1 MTSSPLCFYPSLRDC
16 PNVQSEENNLLLLIL
31 LWEDYLMWRQRPP
44 VTKSPS
50 VARGCATRCT
60 LQRCSLP
67 QQNHS
72 RYKKSVQRTQNG
84 RMFCQSPVLKCS
96 HYTGYTDSSHW
107 VVVSWLSDVT
117 LANEMKNMSTTHWVV
132 WVVVINVIWW
142 WKLFGNE
149 SPRAPFSVSNFW
161 EIPYW
166 HYCRTVA
173 DKCFLQ
179 SWAVHNFVIQLITKH
194 SE

>member
-1 MTSSPLCFYPSLRDC
+1 MVCWSSSPLCFYPSLRDC
-16 PNVQSEENNLLLLIL
+16 PIRRNNLLLLIL

-60 LQRCSLP
+60 LQPSPTKSLEI
-67 QQNHS
+67 Q
-72 RYKKSVQRTQNG
+72 KKPAQRTQNG
-84 RMFCQSPVLKCS
+84 SQSPVLKC
-96 HYTGYTDSSHW
+96 TLILVTEW
-107 VVVSWLSDVT
+107 WLANFSDVT

>member
-1 MTSSPLCFYPSLRDC
+1 MSNPKKTTFCFWSSCEKIIWCGGSAH
-16 PNVQSEENNLLLLIL
+16 
-31 LWEDYLMWRQRPP
+31 LWQ
-44 VTKSPS
+44 
-50 VARGCATRCT
+50 
-60 LQRCSLP
+60 SLP
-67 QQNHS
+67 VLPEVVQRVAPCNVATFPNKITWDT
-72 RYKKSVQRTQNG
+72 KKPAQRTQNG
-84 RMFCQSPVLKCS
+84 SQSPVLKC
-96 HYTGYTDSSHW
+96 TLILVTEW
-107 VVVSWLSDVT
+107 WLANFSDVT

-142 WKLFGNE
+142 WKLFGE

>member
-1 MTSSPLCFYPSLRDC
+1 MSNPKKQPFAFDPLVRRLFDVEAAPTCDKVSQCCPRLCNALHLATLQPSP
-16 PNVQSEENNLLLLIL
+16 
-31 LWEDYLMWRQRPP
+31 
-44 VTKSPS
+44 TKS
-50 VARGCATRCT
+50 
-60 LQRCSLP
+60 LEIQ
-67 QQNHS
+67 
-72 RYKKSVQRTQNG
+72 KKPAQRTQNG
-84 RMFCQSPVLKCS
+84 SQSPVLKC
-96 HYTGYTDSSHW
+96 TLILVTEW
-107 VVVSWLSDVT
+107 WLANFSDVT
-117 LANEMKNMSTTHWVV
+117 LANEMTNMSTTHWVV

>member
-1 MTSSPLCFYPSLRDC
+1 MDPNLSGVKKQMTSSPLCFYPSLRDC

-72 RYKKSVQRTQNG
+72 RYKKSAQRTQNG

-96 HYTGYTDSSHW
+96 DYTGYTDSSHW

-117 LANEMKNMSTTHWVV
+117 LANEMSNMSSTHWVV

-142 WKLFGNE
+142 WKLSGDE
-149 SPRAPFSVSNFW
+149 SPRLHFSISNFL
-161 EIPYW
+161 EILLS
-166 HYCRTVA
+166 HCCRQMFPPVLGCA
-173 DKCFLQ
+173 HFC
-179 SWAVHNFVIQLITKH
+179 
-194 SE
+194 

>member
-1 MTSSPLCFYPSLRDC
+1 MDPNLSGVKKQMTSSPLCFYPSLRDC

-60 LQRCSLP
+60 LQPSPTKSLEI
-67 QQNHS
+67 QNNPA
-72 RYKKSVQRTQNG
+72 QRTQNG
-84 RMFCQSPVLKCS
+84 SQSPVLKC
-96 HYTGYTDSSHW
+96 TLILVTEW
-107 VVVSWLSDVT
+107 WLANFSDVT

-142 WKLFGNE
+142 WKLSGDE
-149 SPRAPFSVSNFW
+149 SPRLHISISNFL
-161 EIPYW
+161 EILLS
-166 HYCRTVA
+166 HCCRQMFPPVLGCAQFCYSAYYKT
-173 DKCFLQ
+173 
-179 SWAVHNFVIQLITKH
+179 
-194 SE
+194 